1 MVLWMEQGRMARQ
14 TPGIR
19 IFVVSYR
26 PEEGRPT
33 AYGTGRAWNHTDCLP
48 LELSA
53 AQIKTYSWDRWD
65 TPLFHTYVK
74 KSYYHVQK
82 IFRTISE
89 GS

>member
-1 MVLWMEQGRMARQ
+1 MVLWMDRGKIAKQ

-26 PEEGRPT
+26 PEANRPT
-33 AYGTGRAWNHTDCLP
+33 AHGTGRERNHTDCLP
-48 LELSA
+48 QELGA
-53 AQIKTYSWDRWD
+53 AHLKTYSWERWD

-89 GS
+89 G